1 MRQFGLVFGY
11 SFMERVRSKA
21 FRVMTVIMILILA
34 ALIILPKFL
43 GEAQNM
49 AKGDI
54 AILDTAGIVT
64 ETEGFRQQVSDSYN
78 WRVIQETDLAKEKA
92 ELEKEG
98 EVLGIVTIGE
108 KDNLPVL
115 TVTVNKMDDAADYL
129 SPLNSYVQN
138 LYTLS
143 EMNRLELAPQDKAK
157 LTASVQVEVQELK
170 VGSKSITATYWPI
183 YLIMFLL
190 YLLIYFFGANVAT
203 SISVEKGSRVKE
215 ILITKVKPIQLL
227 YGKVLG
233 VGLAGLLQFSF
244 VIGSAY
250 LMMTLSGSGSNLE
263 LFGFQ
268 IDFSILEGKT
278 VALLIVFFILGY
290 FFYAALFAA
299 AGSLVSRSEEINQ
312 VTLPISLFLMAGL
325 LFGVFNLA
333 SADSSAAVIGS
344 YVPFVTP
351 FMMFI
356 RVGMSDPTWLEILL
370 PTLVL
375 FLSTLGACWL
385 SAKVYQVG
393 VLLYGQKP
401 TPKLIYKAMRSL

>member
-78 WRVIQETDLAKEKA
+78 WRVIQEADLAKEKA

-108 KDNLPVL
+108 KDNRPVL

-138 LYTLS
+138 IYTLS

-157 LTASVQVEVQELK
+157 LTAAVQVEVQELK

-244 VIGSAY
+244 VIGAAY

-333 SADSSAAVIGS
+333 NADSAAAVIGS

>member
-333 SADSSAAVIGS
+333 SADSAAAVIGS

>member
-34 ALIILPKFL
+34 GLIILPKFL

-49 AKGDI
+49 VKGDI
-54 AILDTAGIVT
+54 AILDTARIVT
-64 ETEGFRQQVSDSYN
+64 ETEGFKQQVSDSYN

-108 KDNLPVL
+108 KDSRPVL

-157 LTASVQVEVQELK
+157 LTAAVQVEVQELQ

-244 VIGSAY
+244 VIGAAY

-333 SADSSAAVIGS
+333 NADSAAAVIGS

>member
-78 WRVIQETDLAKEKA
+78 WRVIQEADLAKEKA

-108 KDNLPVL
+108 KDSRPVL

-157 LTASVQVEVQELK
+157 LTAAVQVEVQELK

-244 VIGSAY
+244 VIGAAY

-333 SADSSAAVIGS
+333 DADSSAAVIGS

>member
-78 WRVIQETDLAKEKA
+78 WRVIQEADLAKEKA

-108 KDNLPVL
+108 KESRPVL

-157 LTASVQVEVQELK
+157 LTAAVQVEVQELK

-333 SADSSAAVIGS
+333 DADSSAAVIGS

>member
-157 LTASVQVEVQELK
+157 LTAAVQVEVQELK

-244 VIGSAY
+244 VIGAAY

-333 SADSSAAVIGS
+333 NADSTAAVIGS